1 MSMTDRNPEIGAEKG
16 HAAAVAPS
24 EFTITTPSVDEA
36 ADTGDAVD
44 AVAASG
50 VSARRRYILR
60 GLNSSPAYM
69 FGVLAALFIVFSILS
84 PDTFPTQANVKNL
97 VVDTSIF
104 LVMAV
109 GMTYVMVAAGFDLS
123 IGSVL
128 VFSGICAVKTMN
140 LVVDTSIFLVMAVGM
155 TYVMVAAGFDL
166 SIGSVLV
173 FSGICAVKTMNAI
186 GGQGYA
192 TVLAGLAAAIV
203 GGVAWGLFNGFC
215 VTRLRVPALITT
227 LGSLGAALGIANLL
241 TDGND
246 IAVAQKAMIQ
256 LQISNV
262 LGFPWIVWI
271 ALVVVVIGA
280 AVLRYTRFGRHTYVI
295 GSNDEAARRA
305 GINVKRHLVQLY
317 VISGALAGLA
327 GMMSLVR
334 FSTTTIGGH
343 SQDAL
348 TVITGV
354 ILGGTSLY
362 GGYGVVLGTVI
373 GIFIPTVLQNG
384 LIVEQVQPF
393 WQNVAI
399 GFILIAAVY
408 LDQLKRRARDRS

>member
-1 MSMTDRNPEIGAEKG
+1 MSLTDRDPELSGEKG
-16 HAAAVAPS
+16 HAASVAPS
-24 EFTITTPSVDEA
+24 EFTITTPTESDGA
-36 ADTGDAVD
+36 AGDAMD

-50 VSARRRYILR
+50 VSARRRAMRR

-69 FGVLAALFIVFSILS
+69 LAVLVVLFVVFAILS
-84 PDTFPTQANVKNL
+84 PSEFPTTANVKNL

-104 LVMAV
+104 LVMSV

-128 VFSGICAVKTMN
+128 VFAGICAVKTM
-140 LVVDTSIFLVMAVGM
+140 
-155 TYVMVAAGFDL
+155 
-166 SIGSVLV
+166 
-173 FSGICAVKTMNAI
+173 KWI
-186 GGQGYA
+186 GGEGYWTA
-192 TVLAGLAAAIV
+192 LAGLVAAV
-203 GGVAWGLFNGFC
+203 LGGILWGLFNGFC

-227 LGSLGAALGIANLL
+227 LGTLGAALGVANLL
-241 TDGND
+241 TNGND
-246 IAVAQKAMIQ
+246 IAVAQKSLISIQ
-256 LQISNV
+256 IDDV
-262 LGFPWIVWI
+262 LGLPWIVWLAI
-271 ALVVVVIGA
+271 VVVIIGSA
-280 AVLRYTRFGRHTYVI
+280 ILRYTRFGRHTYVI

-305 GINVKRHLVQLY
+305 GINVNAHLVKLY
-317 VISGALAGLA
+317 AISGGLAGLA

-362 GGYGVVLGTVI
+362 GGYGTVIGTVI

-384 LIVEQVQPF
+384 LVVQNVQPF

-399 GFILIAAVY
+399 GFILIGAVY
-408 LDQLKRRARDRS
+408 LDQLKRRSRDKS

>member
-1 MSMTDRNPEIGAEKG
+1 MSMIDRDPGLSAEKG
-16 HAAAVAPS
+16 HAAATAPS
-24 EFTITTPSVDEA
+24 EFVINTPTEPA
-36 ADTGDAVD
+36 GDAQD

-50 VSARRRYILR
+50 ISARRRFVLR

-69 FGVLAALFIVFSILS
+69 FGVLVVLFLIFSILS

-97 VVDTSIF
+97 IVDTSIF
-104 LVMAV
+104 LVMSV

-128 VFSGICAVKTMN
+128 VFAGICAVKTMSW
-140 LVVDTSIFLVMAVGM
+140 V
-155 TYVMVAAGFDL
+155 
-166 SIGSVLV
+166 
-173 FSGICAVKTMNAI
+173 
-186 GGQGYA
+186 GGQSYWTA
-192 TVLAGLAAAIV
+192 LAGLVAAVI

-227 LGSLGAALGIANLL
+227 LGSLGAALGIANLM
-241 TDGND
+241 TNGND
-246 IAVAQKAMIQ
+246 ISVAQKSLIS
-256 LQISNV
+256 LQIDDV
-262 LGFPWIVWI
+262 LGMPWIVWVS
-271 ALVVVVIGA
+271 LVVVLVGG

-305 GINVKRHLVQLY
+305 GINVNAHLVKLY
-317 VISGALAGLA
+317 AISGGLAGLA
-327 GMMSLVR
+327 GMMSLIR

-362 GGYGVVLGTVI
+362 GGYGVILGTVI

-384 LIVEQVQPF
+384 LVVQNVQPF

>member
-1 MSMTDRNPEIGAEKG
+1 MSRIERDPELSTERGY
-16 HAAAVAPS
+16 AAASAPS
-24 EFTITTPSVDEA
+24 EVAITTPTEPAGGVAGE
-36 ADTGDAVD
+36 AVD

-50 VSARRRYILR
+50 MSARSRLLRR
-60 GLNSSPAYM
+60 GFSSSPAYM
-69 FGVLAALFIVFSILS
+69 FAVLVVMFVIFSVLS
-84 PDTFPTQANVKNL
+84 PTTFPTQANVKNL
-97 VVDTSIF
+97 VVDTSIV
-104 LVMAV
+104 LVMSV

-128 VFSGICAVKTMN
+128 VFAGICAVKTMSW
-140 LVVDTSIFLVMAVGM
+140 V
-155 TYVMVAAGFDL
+155 
-166 SIGSVLV
+166 
-173 FSGICAVKTMNAI
+173 
-186 GGQGYA
+186 GGQGYGTA
-192 TVLAGLAAAIV
+192 LAGLVAALV

-227 LGSLGAALGIANLL
+227 LGTLGAALGIANLM
-241 TDGND
+241 TNGND
-246 IAVAQKAMIQ
+246 ISVSQKSMIQ
-256 LQISNV
+256 LQIDDV
-262 LGFPWIVWI
+262 FGMPWIVW
-271 ALVVVVIGA
+271 LSVVVVLIGG

-305 GINVKRHLVQLY
+305 GINVNAHLVKLY
-317 VISGALAGLA
+317 AISGALAGLA

-384 LIVEQVQPF
+384 LVVQNVQPF

-399 GFILIAAVY
+399 GFILIGAVY
-408 LDQLKRRARDRS
+408 LDQLKRRARDKA

>member
-1 MSMTDRNPEIGAEKG
+1 MSMIERDPELSHEKG
-16 HAAAVAPS
+16 HAAGSAPS
-24 EFTITTPSVDEA
+24 EFAITTPTTPAGGEA
-36 ADTGDAVD
+36 GDAMD

-50 VSARRRYILR
+50 VSARSRFVRR
-60 GLNSSPAYM
+60 GLSSSPAYM
-69 FGVLAALFIVFSILS
+69 FAVLAVLFLVFSLMS
-84 PDTFPTQANVKNL
+84 SSTFPTQANVKNL
-97 VVDTSIF
+97 IVDTSIF
-104 LVMAV
+104 LVMSV

-128 VFSGICAVKTMN
+128 VFSGICAVKTMSW
-140 LVVDTSIFLVMAVGM
+140 V
-155 TYVMVAAGFDL
+155 
-166 SIGSVLV
+166 
-173 FSGICAVKTMNAI
+173 
-186 GGQGYA
+186 GGQGYGTA
-192 TVLAGLAAAIV
+192 LAGLAAAII

-227 LGSLGAALGIANLL
+227 LGSLGAALGIANLM
-241 TDGND
+241 TNGND
-246 IAVAQKAMIQ
+246 ISVSQKAMIK
-256 LQISNV
+256 LQIDDQ
-262 LGFPWIVWI
+262 LGFPWIVWLS
-271 ALVVVVIGA
+271 LVVVVIGG

-305 GINVKRHLVQLY
+305 GINVNAHLVKLY
-317 VISGALAGLA
+317 AISGALAGLA

-362 GGYGVVLGTVI
+362 GGYGVILGTVI

-384 LIVEQVQPF
+384 LVVENVQPF

-399 GFILIAAVY
+399 GFILIGAVY